1 MCNASTMWIPHCA
14 SIFQVANTPKKYPT
28 ISVREQQNILAGCPV
43 FKLSCR
49 RTDEQLFIHPCRLHR
64 EAFFGKV
71 VSPDIESSHE
81 EHFNFKWICIYIYL
95 QATLKVILVEPTFS
109 VTFSDSSAAFCP
121 ARLVNFQPTSAI
133 LPPTPEALRPK
144 LMWQH

>member
-64 EAFFGKV
+64 EACFWKSCKSRLNSHMKSTLISNEY
-71 VSPDIESSHE
+71 VST
-81 EHFNFKWICIYIYL
+81 YIYRQLLKLYWLNQPFLLHFPTAL
-95 QATLKVILVEPTFS
+95 QLS
-109 VTFSDSSAAFCP
+109 VQLD
-121 ARLVNFQPTSAI
+121 L
-133 LPPTPEALRPK
+133 
-144 LMWQH
+144 